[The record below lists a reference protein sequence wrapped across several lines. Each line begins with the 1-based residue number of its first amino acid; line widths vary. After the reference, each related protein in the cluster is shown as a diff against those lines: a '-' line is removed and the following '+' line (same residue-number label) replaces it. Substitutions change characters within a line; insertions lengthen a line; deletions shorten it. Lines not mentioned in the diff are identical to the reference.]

1 MAKGSSLNLKK
12 GTIKTL
18 FPRNTPIQFR
28 NVNVGMFSG
37 PRPSYQR
44 YSVGATSTGI
54 LKRTGTDDQ
63 PNR

>member
-1 MAKGSSLNLKK
+1 MPDSSKYGLEKS
-12 GTIKTL
+12 TIKTL
-18 FPRNTPIQFR
+18 FPRNTSVQFR